1 MGEGSAEGE
10 GWVGGWVGEGAAQGE
25 GEAERWMKEKH
36 KGSYVCG
43 WGEEEGARCEEGAT
57 STSTSTSTGG
67 TRRAV
72 ANKRVCFFDTCLHL
86 QPRQRGVCGGQREN
100 PGFSEFERLGVVF
113 F

>member
-43 WGEEEGARCEEGAT
+43 CCVLYVVCCMLYVMGEPFWVT
-57 STSTSTSTGG
+57 HTG
-67 TRRAV
+67 
-72 ANKRVCFFDTCLHL
+72 HI
-86 QPRQRGVCGGQREN
+86 
-100 PGFSEFERLGVVF
+100 
-113 F
+113 